1 MSLNGRHLYC
11 RGIAGDKYLAYLA
24 RYEIG
29 EGGGLNPAP
38 EERLFA
44 LFQMPLPPTPIFR
57 VHRAFVRS
65 LGWEVIA
72 GNAATK

>member
-1 MSLNGRHLYC
+1 MKSERAAPLS
-11 RGIAGDKYLAYLA
+11 
-24 RYEIG
+24 
-29 EGGGLNPAP
+29 PAP

-57 VHRAFVRS
+57 AHRAFVLS

>member
-1 MSLNGRHLYC
+1 MKSERAAPLS
-11 RGIAGDKYLAYLA
+11 
-24 RYEIG
+24 
-29 EGGGLNPAP
+29 PAP

-57 VHRAFVRS
+57 AHRAFARS

>member
-1 MSLNGRHLYC
+1 MGATC
-11 RGIAGDKYLAYLA
+11 IAGELQRISISHIWLGMKSERAAPLS
-24 RYEIG
+24 
-29 EGGGLNPAP
+29 PAP

-57 VHRAFVRS
+57 AHPAFVLS